1 LVKDGKPCSGTG
13 GVGDHHSSAGRGVIG
28 ASPASGQSPP
38 SACSH
43 SPAGSALLQQQQ
55 QQQPCS
61 STASLLTNMA
71 YQRQHNLINQHQQQA
86 NMCSSYL
93 PLQGRA
99 W

>member
-1 LVKDGKPCSGTG
+1 VKDGKPCSG
-13 GVGDHHSSAGRGVIG
+13 GDRGVVG
-28 ASPASGQSPP
+28 ASPGPA
-38 SACSH
+38 SACAH
-43 SPAGSALLQQQQ
+43 SPALLQQQPQ